1 MEVTRQSFESDLATI
16 LDSISS
22 ADFVAIDGEYTGIET
37 ASARRSFFD
46 TPAERYAKCRAALRQ
61 SAVLE
66 FGLAAFRRV
75 SVGDGGGF
83 DNQWEARV
91 FNVPLY
97 PATFEPL
104 GREFVC
110 TAASLEFLRRHG
122 LDLNRVVD
130 CGVYYLNEAQE
141 AQLRRLLNAGGGS
154 GGTGVEPLGAADE
167 CELAAEA
174 ERISNLLSA
183 APDPSAEVRIP
194 VRRIGCVSSLG
205 VRVALAAR
213 LQRPADGCQLLLRCE
228 PPVGGNL
235 GQTGDGYCR
244 AEAAAADTIQPDGCV
259 LWVVRQRQD
268 STSAA
273 VVGAS
278 DDVAETESFA
288 LRCVGFSRVFRA
300 LVNLRKPLVGHNCFL
315 DLLAMYE
322 YFYRPLPVDYEAWK
336 AESFHRL
343 TPLVWDTKHLLYEFR
358 SACKFNSLPIG
369 SLEEAR
375 DALTALDAAGG
386 AGSAPTIRQLGLAES
401 SATSGGGG
409 GGSWAAAHR
418 AGWDAFMAGEVFLR
432 VSHRMLLLS
441 LRPPAT
447 AVSAVSSDSGGV
459 EFVRRPSFA
468 AYRRVLESRANC
480 VNLIKAKQHCVKLDA
495 PDPKSRRPP
504 VLVLRRWDGG
514 PIDLLWVR
522 DLVAIF
528 GLAGLR
534 SLNSGRQILIA
545 MSSFAGARDL
555 AKELADSEEFWLE
568 PHSRLRHSLPLRLAI
583 WMGTAGFTALALRS
597 VVKIAKRVL

>member
-1 MEVTRQSFESDLATI
+1 L
-16 LDSISS
+16 
-22 ADFVAIDGEYTGIET
+22 
-37 ASARRSFFD
+37 
-46 TPAERYAKCRAALRQ
+46 
-61 SAVLE
+61 
-66 FGLAAFRRV
+66 
-75 SVGDGGGF
+75 
-83 DNQWEARV
+83 ARV
-91 FNVPLY
+91 QC
-97 PATFEPL
+97 PAVSGRVRAL

-141 AQLRRLLNAGGGS
+141 AQLRRLLNAGES
-154 GGTGVEPLGAADE
+154 PVCCRPPRTRLPRFE
-167 CELAAEA
+167 
-174 ERISNLLSA
+174 SLSA
-183 APDPSAEVRIP
+183 
-194 VRRIGCVSSLG
+194 RRLGCVSSLG

-244 AEAAAADTIQPDGCV
+244 AEAAAADTIQPDGCGA
-259 LWVVRQRQD
+259 D

-273 VVGAS
+273 VLSAPQTMS
-278 DDVAETESFA
+278 PRPNRFA

-343 TPLVWDTKHLLYEFR
+343 TPLRV
-358 SACKFNSLPIG
+358 CKFNSLPIG

-401 SATSGGGG
+401 SATSGGRRAAARRRRR
-409 GGSWAAAHR
+409 SWAAAHR

-447 AVSAVSSDSGGV
+447 AASAVSSDSGGV
-459 EFVRRPSFA
+459 EFALPPTG
-468 AYRRVLESRANC
+468 ECWRAGRTASTSS
-480 VNLIKAKQHCVKLDA
+480 KAKQHCVKLDA

-504 VLVLRRWDGG
+504 VLVLLRRWDGG

-522 DLVAIF
+522 DLVARCR
-528 GLAGLR
+528 LAGLR
-534 SLNSGRQILIA
+534 
-545 MSSFAGARDL
+545 
-555 AKELADSEEFWLE
+555 
-568 PHSRLRHSLPLRLAI
+568 
-583 WMGTAGFTALALRS
+583 T
-597 VVKIAKRVL
+597 